1 MIRGITIFS
10 SSSDINDET
19 WSGDGEYLELY
30 NSRDKPESEENL
42 THAQF
47 INILARLC
55 IYGMFG
61 NGSTRAA
68 ILGSI
73 YDEVQKEVNRL
84 YAETGN

>member
-19 WSGDGEYLELY
+19 WNGDGEYLELY
-30 NSRDKPESEENL
+30 NSRDKPDQPEEI
-42 THAQF
+42 THDQF

-61 NGSTRAA
+61 NGQTRAA

-73 YDEVQKEVNRL
+73 YEEVQKEVNRL
-84 YAETGN
+84 YAEK